1 MRGSGTLR
9 GRKDE
14 VSGYGKEGG
23 KAVFVM
29 MKKRLKKKKRKEVQ
43 EHQLRS

>member
-23 KAVFVM
+23 KAVFVV
-29 MKKRLKKKKRKEVQ
+29 MKKRLKKRRERKYKNF
-43 EHQLRS
+43 S